1 MKKPLAHVTDHAV
14 LRYLERVKGLDI
26 GAIRNELGHVVD
38 KAIDLGA
45 GAAVV
50 DGIKYVLDGQ
60 TVITCAEVKSIPLR
74 GRANRRRE
82 RDAGRDWEGEE

>member
-26 GAIRNELGHVVD
+26 DAIRLELGHVVD
-38 KAIDLGA
+38 RAIELGA

-50 DGIKYVLDGQ
+50 DGVKYVLNEK
-60 TVITCAEVKSIPLR
+60 TVVTCTEVKSIPLR